1 MKSLKKIIY
10 TLALILGFSTC
21 QLQAQVI
28 APYLTEIDFNTDIDY
43 LLNGISIF
51 NNDVMVDNLDGVLE
65 VTATPFN
72 IRNIRDAK
80 IDGYHR
86 DASGRGYFSFDVDT
100 RVNGGL
106 VLKSDIIRCENLNC
120 SSTVLFFDAN
130 VLNLKT
136 VNINAFTLDPDNGDL
151 IFSIASDAVITGLD
165 FLAADLIRF
174 DGSSFSLEYD
184 SLSENLSRNQNIDAL
199 TLLPNNRY
207 LASFDKEGTVH
218 EIFEYDRLSRIWGVA
233 YTPLLFSNALNNVNF
248 TSLMAFENDVIFK
261 NGFE

>member
-1 MKSLKKIIY
+1 MKSLKKY
-10 TLALILGFSTC
+10 VATLILGFSTC

-28 APYLTEIDFNTDIDY
+28 APYLTKIDFNTDIDY

-51 NNDVMVDNLDGVLE
+51 YNDEMVDNLDGVLD
-65 VTATPFN
+65 VTVSPLN
-72 IRNIRDAK
+72 IRNLRDAK
-80 IDGYHR
+80 IDGFHR
-86 DASGRGYFSFDVDT
+86 DDNGRRYFSFDADT

-106 VLKSDIIRCENLNC
+106 VLKSDIIRCENIDC

-130 VLNLKT
+130 ALNLKT

-151 IFSIASDAVITGLD
+151 IFSIASDAVITGSI

-174 DGSSFSLEYD
+174 DGSNFSLEYN
-184 SLSENLSRNQNIDAL
+184 SLSDNLSRSQNIDAL

-207 LASFDKEGTVH
+207 LASFDKEGTAH
-218 EIFEYDRLSRIWGVA
+218 EIFEYDRLAGIWGVA
-233 YTPLLFSNALNNVNF
+233 YTPLLFSNAQNNVNLN
-248 TSLMAFENDVIFK
+248 SLMAFENDVIFK